1 MQLPASSHREYYR
14 KRVSPRKNSDTAH
27 INLAERPIC
36 TKGSRW
42 HGYALTRDDIG
53 SSIFISGGKV
63 LIGNV
68 ARTDI
73 DAGYANN
80 GLSAPMTCTDV
91 PTPQMV
97 SENEACSAHGACKY
111 DNDWVAS
118 KYCQQSCF
126 DAGNGYDGD
135 DCSGGWP
142 SRNGWGGFVC
152 LVQEEV
158 GGMVVLGT
166 QSDCSPWGVRIYLY
180 NPAIWFADASVAVP
194 TTLPFD
200 QASWRPGLIFLREDA
215 QNCNLDSKGFILKDG
230 LFYRHETRLA
240 LEDHTCQLQPEDG
253 ALDFGIDG
261 HLCGSPGEVS
271 NAGTGGHQFPIRA
284 SGWLAPPVGSPPDYV
299 YDNRYGTH
307 MFKWPPLTTGLARGA
322 VWLNLALHATDQL
335 RQRVAWALSQI
346 FVIGS
351 SLGGHDYFTEMWTN
365 YYDIFVR
372 HAFGN
377 YRDVLREVTFA
388 PLMGE
393 YLTYAGSFA
402 FDDSLSYADENYAR
416 EVMQL
421 FTIGVA
427 KVVKDGRVVV
437 NDKGEDVPT
446 YTNENIINF
455 ARVFT
460 GFVRWNDMRMNI
472 ELATEGSTANYID
485 PMKIR
490 GRPHDI
496 YPKPDLYSGYLG
508 DGYPVCSSMPE
519 RPFCSLEPG
528 SNSAASQRRIARNS
542 TSITTRGI
550 WPASSQ
556 ARRRIRMPASSAAS
570 P

>member
-1 MQLPASSHREYYR
+1 DGRGAGQAHHGDKCVYLLEWVKCFPETYWAISAGVGTVIRDPASCPGGAPTSAPVVAPTMDPTAAPTGHPTEYPTGAPTPVPTPAVPTAAPTALPTVFPTPAPPTAAPTPAPPTMSPTAPPTLPPSEQGPADDARFLLHATFGPTKETLQELSGKSYPDWVQEQMQLPASSHREYYR

-215 QNCNLDSKGFILKDG
+215 QNCNLDSKGLPREGAAAG
-230 LFYRHETRLA
+230 LRGSLRSRPLPPPSRL
-240 LEDHTCQLQPEDG
+240 
-253 ALDFGIDG
+253 
-261 HLCGSPGEVS
+261 
-271 NAGTGGHQFPIRA
+271 
-284 SGWLAPPVGSPPDYV
+284 
-299 YDNRYGTH
+299 
-307 MFKWPPLTTGLARGA
+307 
-322 VWLNLALHATDQL
+322 
-335 RQRVAWALSQI
+335 
-346 FVIGS
+346 
-351 SLGGHDYFTEMWTN
+351 
-365 YYDIFVR
+365 
-372 HAFGN
+372 
-377 YRDVLREVTFA
+377 
-388 PLMGE
+388 
-393 YLTYAGSFA
+393 
-402 FDDSLSYADENYAR
+402 
-416 EVMQL
+416 
-421 FTIGVA
+421 
-427 KVVKDGRVVV
+427 
-437 NDKGEDVPT
+437 
-446 YTNENIINF
+446 
-455 ARVFT
+455 
-460 GFVRWNDMRMNI
+460 
-472 ELATEGSTANYID
+472 
-485 PMKIR
+485 
-490 GRPHDI
+490 
-496 YPKPDLYSGYLG
+496 
-508 DGYPVCSSMPE
+508 
-519 RPFCSLEPG
+519 
-528 SNSAASQRRIARNS
+528 
-542 TSITTRGI
+542 
-550 WPASSQ
+550 
-556 ARRRIRMPASSAAS
+556 
-570 P
+570 